1 MPLAPES
8 STGHGIVDQ
17 RFHRERRACDELLD
31 GAGRDARD
39 AIGLAA
45 VEAESELVKVGLQVL
60 CLDRAGMRT
69 EQPALQE

>member
-1 MPLAPES
+1 M
-8 STGHGIVDQ
+8 DQ
-17 RFHRERRACDELLD
+17 HFEGERRARDELLD
-31 GAGRDARD
+31 GAGRDAPD

-45 VEAESELVKVGLQVL
+45 VEAESELGEVGLQVL

>member
-1 MPLAPES
+1 MSWINILRVSGGRATS
-8 STGHGIVDQ
+8 SSMV
-17 RFHRERRACDELLD
+17 RA
-31 GAGRDARD
+31 AIPD

-45 VEAESELVKVGLQVL
+45 VERSELGEVGLQVL